1 MSHTVSVPNEQINR
15 SKAALNHEKFIIFL
29 AVFLLLTY
37 LGTYCVLSLMFKSA
51 SVNWRYLFP
60 PSQNLSLTQKTDAE
74 LIIQCLKKPIEE
86 TGKNDMVCRIT
97 ILTSALFEGRACKYK
112 LSIP

>member
-1 MSHTVSVPNEQINR
+1 MSHTVSVSNEQINR
-15 SKAALNHEKFIIFL
+15 SKAALNCEKFVIFL

-37 LGTYCVLSLMFKSA
+37 SGTYYVLSLMFKSA

-74 LIIQCLKKPIEE
+74 SITRCLKKPIEG
-86 TGKNDMVCRIT
+86 TDKNDMVGRIT
-97 ILTSALFEGRACKYK
+97 ILTSALLEGRACKYK